1 MGCFSLIKSSWEGV
15 CSLGQSQAGRTATS
29 ESSSEASCQENR
41 TFLGRVSK
49 ITLESTLGIYMY
61 PTMQITR
68 ATILIKLLFHTH
80 SHQLSPKLLWQ
91 RYSTFPFSWNLL
103 RARAKM
109 VTWQFPSLWPL
120 VHTIFSLL
128 AVFHLN
134 VQGSLGT
141 LQPPRSHPN
150 HDRSLWTMDLVK
162 DLPALCFEDR
172 VENLYSEKELIKF
185 SPSHV

>member
-1 MGCFSLIKSSWEGV
+1 M
-15 CSLGQSQAGRTATS
+15 
-29 ESSSEASCQENR
+29 
-41 TFLGRVSK
+41 
-49 ITLESTLGIYMY
+49 
-61 PTMQITR
+61 
-68 ATILIKLLFHTH
+68 ILIKLLFHTH

-109 VTWQFPSLWPL
+109 VTWQFPSLWLL

-128 AVFHLN
+128 AAFHLN
-134 VQGSLGT
+134 VQGLLGT

-150 HDRSLWTMDLVK
+150 HDRLSWTMDLVK
-162 DLPALCFEDR
+162 DLPTLCFEDR

-185 SPSHV
+185 SPSHVWSLFRVGATHKFPQWICPWFHGAHSLGYCLGSAPESLSMT